1 VIAVDNWDLLAPCAI
16 TVCDENGTVV
26 RMNQPARDMFAHGKD
41 ILVGRQAIK
50 CHPGVE
56 RANFNEIYANPKVN
70 CYTVDKP
77 DGRKLVYQAPL
88 YNQGVFSGFVEL
100 SFPVPEVIR
109 HRVT

>member
-1 VIAVDNWDLLAPCAI
+1 MDNWDLLAPCAI